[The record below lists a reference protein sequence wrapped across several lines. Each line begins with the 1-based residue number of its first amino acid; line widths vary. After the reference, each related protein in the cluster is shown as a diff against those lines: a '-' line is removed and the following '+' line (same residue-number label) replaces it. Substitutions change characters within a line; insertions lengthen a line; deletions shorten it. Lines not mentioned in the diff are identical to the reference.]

1 MPPIPTALRVTP
13 MLIALGASGGFA
25 AKWIGLPLPFM
36 LGSML
41 TVALLATFK
50 GNWIPEGFKFPEN
63 FRAGFI
69 ALIGLM
75 IGAQVTPELFKQI
88 PTMAV
93 SLAMIT
99 LFVGLAQAVNYVIFR
114 KIGRYDPA
122 TAFFCGSPGGLIEA
136 ITLGEEAGA
145 DIRALILQQFLRI
158 IMVVSLLPVGLS
170 LYHGTPVGSS
180 GGATM
185 ARGATDLAHL
195 VPLIAI
201 AIAGV
206 FLGRRLH
213 LPAGQLTGPLVLGAL
228 LSLSGIYAVDLPQW
242 LVNLAQII
250 VGTSLGTR
258 FAGIG
263 HRMLAKGLVLA
274 LLSSGAMMAM
284 GAAMAAAIVPLTG
297 ENFEVLL
304 ISFAPGGVTEMAL
317 VALSLSA
324 NPAYVT
330 LHHLYR
336 ITLTVVMLGTAAK
349 RMFPKSGP

>member
-1 MPPIPTALRVTP
+1 MLSLIRLTAGLV
-13 MLIALGASGGFA
+13 ALGAFGGFA
-25 AKWIGLPLPFM
+25 AQWAGLPLPFM

-41 TVALLATFK
+41 AVALLATFK
-50 GNWIPEGFKFPEN
+50 GAWLPEGFKFPEN

-75 IGAQVTPELFKQI
+75 IGAQVTMELFAQI
-88 PTMAV
+88 PAMAV
-93 SLAMIT
+93 SFAAITVFVVLAH
-99 LFVGLAQAVNYVIFR
+99 VSNYYIFHR
-114 KIGRYDPA
+114 LGRYDRA

-158 IMVVSLLPVGLS
+158 IMVVTLLPIGLS
-170 LYHGTPVGSS
+170 IYHGAPVGSS

-185 ARGATDLAHL
+185 ARGATDLPHL
-195 VPLIAI
+195 IPLIAI

-206 FLGRRLH
+206 VLGRRLH
-213 LPAGQLTGPLVLGAL
+213 LPAGQLTGPLILGAA

-242 LVNLAQII
+242 LVNLAQIV
-250 VGTSLGTR
+250 VGASLGTR
-258 FAGIG
+258 FAGIS
-263 HRMLAKGLVLA
+263 HKMLVKGLG
-274 LLSSGAMMAM
+274 LSLVSVGAMLGLGALMAL
-284 GAAMAAAIVPLTG
+284 AIIPLTG

-330 LHHLYR
+330 IHHLYR
-336 ITLTVVMLGTAAK
+336 ITLTVISLSWAAK
-349 RMFPKSGP
+349 KMFPKIAP